1 MAGIYIHIPFCKQ
14 ACSYCNFYFSTSLGQ
29 KDQLIQ
35 ALLQEIKQ
43 PSTWMGSNHSIDTIY
58 FGGGTPSLLNR
69 DELKDIM
76 EAIHERFEVADN
88 VETTL
93 EANPDDIQLET
104 VKAWMNIGI
113 NRLSLGVQSFH
124 EKELTWM
131 NRAHSASVAKQ
142 SIDIIQAAGI
152 KNISVDLIFG
162 SPLIE
167 DKTLLEHATYLIEKR
182 IPHLSCYALTIEPKT
197 LLHHSIRKKQS
208 PSVDSDQ
215 QARQFLLLSD
225 RLQAA
230 GYEHYEISNYALPG
244 MRSQHNSSYWKGKPY
259 YGFGP
264 SAHSFDGIQKRRW
277 NIANNAKYIQLVAG
291 NQPFYEEEI
300 LTPTQQVNECIL
312 TQIRTI
318 EGIDLSLMKK
328 QFGER
333 WCTDLMEKSQPFF
346 KAQTLINTADNRIV
360 LTREGKL
367 FADGMASEL
376 FF

>member
-1 MAGIYIHIPFCKQ
+1 LAGIYIHIPFCKQ

-35 ALLQEIKQ
+35 SLLQEIKQ

-69 DELKDIM
+69 DELKAIM

-104 VKAWMNIGI
+104 VKAWMQIGI

-131 NRAHSASVAKQ
+131 NRAHNASDAKQ
-142 SIDIIQAAGI
+142 SIDIILAAGI
-152 KNISVDLIFG
+152 ENISVDLIFG

-167 DKTLLEHATYLIEKR
+167 DNTLLEHATYLIEKR

-197 LLHHSIRKKQS
+197 LLHHSIQQKQS

-225 RLQAA
+225 TLQAA

-264 SAHSFDGIQKRRW
+264 SAHSFDGIQKRKW
-277 NIANNAKYIQLVAG
+277 NIANNAKYIQLVTSH
-291 NQPFYEEEI
+291 QPFYEEEI

-312 TQIRTI
+312 TQIRTM
-318 EGIDLSLMKK
+318 EGIDLSLMEKK
-328 QFGER
+328 FGES
-333 WCTDLMEKSQPFF
+333 WPTDLIQKSQPFF
-346 KAQTLINTADNRIV
+346 KANTLINTPDNRIV

-367 FADGMASEL
+367 FADGIASEL

>member
-1 MAGIYIHIPFCKQ
+1 M
-14 ACSYCNFYFSTSLGQ
+14 
-29 KDQLIQ
+29 DR
-35 ALLQEIKQ
+35 
-43 PSTWMGSNHSIDTIY
+43 NHSIDTIY
-58 FGGGTPSLLNR
+58 FGGGTPSLLNK
-69 DELKDIM
+69 DELAAIM
-76 EAIHERFEVADN
+76 QAIHERFEVADN
-88 VETTL
+88 AETTL

-104 VKAWMNIGI
+104 VKSWMQIGI

-131 NRAHSASVAKQ
+131 NRAHSASDAKQ

-152 KNISVDLIFG
+152 ENISVDLIFG

-167 DKTLLEHATYLIEKR
+167 DNTLLEHATYLIQKR

-197 LLHHSIRKKQS
+197 QLHHSIQQKQS

-225 RLQAA
+225 TLQAA
-230 GYEHYEISNYALPG
+230 GYEHYEISNYALQG

-277 NIANNAKYIQLVAG
+277 NIANNAKYIQLVTS

-300 LTPTQQVNECIL
+300 LTPTQQMNECIL
-312 TQIRTI
+312 TQIRTT
-318 EGIDLSLMKK
+318 EGIDLSLIEKK
-328 QFGER
+328 FGENWR
-333 WCTDLMEKSQPFF
+333 IDLMQKSQPFF

-367 FADGMASEL
+367 FADGIASEL